1 MAYND
6 RAKGILSENA
16 FIAIS
21 KSAEEQI
28 RICERK
34 TEEIEKKIEI
44 LKNKYTERKDEIK
57 NIESCIDSM
66 NLDREIVEEC
76 IDYIEIGEKEQGQQK
91 INVYWRF

>member
-1 MAYND
+1 M
-6 RAKGILSENA
+6 R
-16 FIAIS
+16 
-21 KSAEEQI
+21 
-28 RICERK
+28 
-34 TEEIEKKIEI
+34 EKQKK
-44 LKNKYTERKDEIK
+44 LRRKYTERKDEIK